1 MARGRPRKGDAR
13 ARGGGSR
20 RRSPRSPSPP
30 RRPASPSGRDRS
42 GGGRMNGGDSWRPI
56 NGRRGEQTRMTDM
69 FSRADDASIKPP
81 QGDFT
86 FRFDK
91 PAGVAELPPPS
102 FDSHRRDNGGPRRDG
117 RDGRDG
123 RGGRGRGGRGGRG
136 GRRWVPPH
144 LSERA
149 LLSNSIHNLPEESL
163 IDSDAAAKFRNLD
176 DLTDEDEE
184 QGMDISSDSEA
195 DDLDYD
201 TDSQEPAK
209 KRVKTSAATNGEV
222 SNSTPKWSNPDPY
235 TALPCPDETL
245 GKKKDVV
252 ALIRKARNDAA
263 QSQSAPPDVED
274 FIAFGSSSDE
284 GEAEDE
290 PPPAP
295 PPPPRFSLPPPP
307 TQPRQADFKVKGSSL
322 PGAPSSVP
330 HPPTG
335 PKSQRP
341 NVYNVDSRNDL
352 GSRKR
357 TADDEIKPPDYGQLK
372 KANMR
377 PANGAIVEDWAIVK
391 GEPPCPWATDDHS
404 DAASLAFRLH
414 QEVMDFYNFV
424 RPRKFEQKIRENLV
438 ENLRRAMRRDG
449 RNFASATV
457 HPFGSFMSELY
468 LPTADMDLVICSA
481 SFSRGGPP
489 TYLSAK
495 NWLYKFRK
503 LLTAQKVAEDDAIE
517 VIAHARIPLVKF
529 VDKATGLKV
538 DVSFENLGGVE
549 AVDTFLAWKA
559 TYPAMPI
566 LVTVIKHFLL
576 MRGLNEPVNGGI
588 GGFSVICLVVS
599 MLQLMPQVQSRNL
612 VPEHHL
618 GEMLLEFFQLYG
630 RNFQYERN
638 AISLTGR
645 RIGYIRKSDVSSL
658 TYRNNGR
665 FSIIDPNNA
674 SNDISGGSSNTR
686 SIVAR
691 FDEAYALL
699 NERIRSIGEGR
710 ATGGILD
717 VILEGNYSSFRRQR
731 DFLRHIHEKTI
742 GPCSD

>member
-1 MARGRPRKGDAR
+1 MARNRPRKGDGR
-13 ARGGGSR
+13 PRGDGSR
-20 RRSPRSPSPP
+20 RHSPRSPSPR
-30 RRPASPSGRDRS
+30 RRPSSPSGRDRS
-42 GGGRMNGGDSWRPI
+42 GDGRMNGGDSWRPI
-56 NGRRGEQTRMTDM
+56 NGRRGEQHRNPD
-69 FSRADDASIKPP
+69 SYNRADVYKPP

-102 FDSHRRDNGGPRRDG
+102 FDSHRRDNRGPRRDG

-123 RGGRGRGGRGGRG
+123 RGGRGRGRG

-163 IDSDAAAKFRNLD
+163 IDNDAAAKFRNLD

-195 DDLDYD
+195 DDLDD
-201 TDSQEPAK
+201 DPESQEPAK
-209 KRVKTSAATNGEV
+209 KRVKTHAATNGDV
-222 SNSTPKWSNPDPY
+222 PNSAPKWSNPDPY

-252 ALIRKARNDAA
+252 ALIRKARNEAA
-263 QSQSAPPDVED
+263 QNSSAPQDVED
-274 FIAFGSSSDE
+274 FIAFDSSSDE
-284 GEAEDE
+284 GEAEGEDE
-290 PPPAP
+290 PPP
-295 PPPPRFSLPPPP
+295 PPPPRVSPPPP
-307 TQPRQADFKVKGSSL
+307 PPRQTDFKVKGSSL
-322 PGAPSSVP
+322 PAPPSSLP
-330 HPPTG
+330 PPPTG

-391 GEPPCPWATDDHS
+391 NEPPCPWATDDHS
-404 DAASLAFRLH
+404 DTTNMAFRLH

-468 LPTADMDLVICSA
+468 LPTADMDLVVCSA

-489 TYLSAK
+489 TYLGAK

-559 TYPAMPI
+559 TYPSMPI

-630 RNFQYERN
+630 RNFEYEKN

-665 FSIIDPNNA
+665 FSIIDPNNV

-691 FDEAYALL
+691 FDEAYSLL

-717 VILEGNYSSFRRQR
+717 VILEGNYSSFRKQR
-731 DFLRHIHEKTI
+731 DFLRHTHERTI